1 MCMRGIYF
9 SPFYYNILF
18 NHFDVIAENTQHIQV
33 EYICVY
39 ILCVCVFII
48 VNIYIYIYIH
58 SYQMFKRRQHNKSKC
73 KKSKVNK
80 KGDDNYHLINL
91 LIEI

>member
-1 MCMRGIYF
+1 MRGIYF

-48 VNIYIYIYIH
+48 VNIYIYIH

>member
-1 MCMRGIYF
+1 MRGIYF

-33 EYICVY
+33 EYICVCV
-39 ILCVCVFII
+39 LCVCVFII

-58 SYQMFKRRQHNKSKC
+58 IRC
-73 KKSKVNK
+73 L
-80 KGDDNYHLINL
+80 KGDNTTKANVKKVK
-91 LIEI
+91 